1 MFKKLISEVAFE
13 TMDKFAA
20 NFKRVSSSSN
30 FGMNFTNLD
39 DLDSQSSFDLPF
51 KGDDEY

>member
-1 MFKKLISEVAFE
+1 
-13 TMDKFAA
+13 MDKFAA

-39 DLDSQSSFDLPF
+39 DLDSQSSFDIPLN
-51 KGDDEY
+51 GGDEYK